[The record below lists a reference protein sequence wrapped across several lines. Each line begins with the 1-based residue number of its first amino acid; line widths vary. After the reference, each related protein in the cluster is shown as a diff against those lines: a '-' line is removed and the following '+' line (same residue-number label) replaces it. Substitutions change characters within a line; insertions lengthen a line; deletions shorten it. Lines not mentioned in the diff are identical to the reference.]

1 VAPASGIRIGRIF
14 GISIYLHPSWFL
26 LFALITLS
34 LRTQFTAQHP
44 SWSPAQH
51 WMLGVITSLLFFGSV
66 MFHELSH
73 SLVAKHYKI
82 PVASITLF
90 VFGGLARIG
99 REPSS
104 ARQEFNIAIAGPISS
119 FFLSAVFY
127 FVGRYSGNLEMVG
140 ATFRWLA
147 EINFILAAFNLA
159 PGFPLDGGR
168 VLRSI
173 AWRITD
179 DFSKA
184 ARIASRTGQLFAYVM
199 IFAGI
204 WIALQ
209 GNWFGGLWWVF
220 IGWFLLSAAQESYAQ
235 VAIRNTLAGVKA
247 ADIMS
252 QDVPTM
258 PRDFSLEN
266 YVHEV
271 LRTGRRCHIVT
282 GNGAP
287 VGLVT
292 FHGAQGIPRDQ
303 WPNTSIQAAM
313 RPMDKIK
320 WASPSEP
327 VLSVLERMQGED
339 INQMPVLEDG
349 RVVGM
354 IGRDSILR
362 VLQARLQV
370 GPRRTVSSSRGQTSD
385 FLAIRPSASAVE

>member
-1 VAPASGIRIGRIF
+1 MIPASGIRIGRIF

-26 LFALITLS
+26 IFALITLS

-73 SLVAKHYKI
+73 SMVAKHYEI

-119 FFLSAVFY
+119 FFLSVVFY

-140 ATFRWLA
+140 ATSRWLA

-173 AWRITD
+173 VWRITG

-184 ARIASRTGQLFAYVM
+184 TRIASQTGQLLAYVM
-199 IFAGI
+199 IFGGI
-204 WIALQ
+204 WIALR

-235 VAIRNTLAGVKA
+235 VAIRNTLAGVSA

-292 FHGAQGIPRDQ
+292 FHSAQAIPRDE

-327 VLSVLERMQGED
+327 VLSVLERMQAED

-354 IGRDSILR
+354 IARDSILR

-370 GPRRTVSSSRGQTSD
+370 GH
-385 FLAIRPSASAVE
+385 LAEQ

>member
-1 VAPASGIRIGRIF
+1 VTPASSIRIGRIF

-26 LFALITLS
+26 IFALITLS

-140 ATFRWLA
+140 ATSRWLA

-173 AWRITD
+173 AWRITG

-235 VAIRNTLAGVKA
+235 VAIRNTLAGINA

-287 VGLVT
+287 VGLMT
-292 FHGAQGIPRDQ
+292 FHAAQGIPRDE

-327 VLSVLERMQGED
+327 VLSVLERMQAED

-354 IGRDSILR
+354 IARDSILR

-370 GPRRTVSSSRGQTSD
+370 GH
-385 FLAIRPSASAVE
+385 LAEQ

>member
-1 VAPASGIRIGRIF
+1 MTPASGIRIGGIF

-26 LFALITLS
+26 IFALITLS

-44 SWSPAQH
+44 SWSPVQH

-140 ATFRWLA
+140 ATSRWLA
-147 EINFILAAFNLA
+147 EINFILAVFNLA

-235 VAIRNTLAGVKA
+235 VAIRNTLAGVNA

-287 VGLVT
+287 VGLMT
-292 FHGAQGIPRDQ
+292 FHAAQGIPRDE

-327 VLSVLERMQGED
+327 VLSVLERMQAED

-354 IGRDSILR
+354 IARDSILR

-370 GPRRTVSSSRGQTSD
+370 GH
-385 FLAIRPSASAVE
+385 LAEQ

>member
-1 VAPASGIRIGRIF
+1 MTPGSGIRIGRIF

-26 LFALITLS
+26 IFALITLS

-66 MFHELSH
+66 IFHELSH

-140 ATFRWLA
+140 ATSRWLA

-235 VAIRNTLAGVKA
+235 VAIRNTLAGVNA

-292 FHGAQGIPRDQ
+292 FHAAQGIPRDE
-303 WPNTSIQAAM
+303 WPNTSIQSAM
-313 RPMDKIK
+313 CPMDKIK
-320 WASPSEP
+320 WASPFEP
-327 VLSVLERMQGED
+327 VLSVLERMQAED

-354 IGRDSILR
+354 IARDSILR

-370 GPRRTVSSSRGQTSD
+370 GH
-385 FLAIRPSASAVE
+385 LAEQ

>member
-1 VAPASGIRIGRIF
+1 VTPASSIRIGRIF
-14 GISIYLHPSWFL
+14 GISIYLHPSWFVI
-26 LFALITLS
+26 FALITLS

-104 ARQEFNIAIAGPISS
+104 ARQEFNIAIAGPIAS

-127 FVGRYSGNLEMVG
+127 FVGRYFGNLEMVG
-140 ATFRWLA
+140 ATSRWLA
-147 EINFILAAFNLA
+147 EINFMLAAFNLA

-173 AWRITD
+173 AWRITG

-184 ARIASRTGQLFAYVM
+184 ARIASQTGQVFAYVM

-235 VAIRNTLAGVKA
+235 VAIRNMLAGVNA
-247 ADIMS
+247 SDIMT

-282 GNGAP
+282 GNGAA

-292 FHGAQGIPRDQ
+292 FHAAQGIPRDE

-327 VLSVLERMQGED
+327 VLSVLERMQAED

-354 IGRDSILR
+354 IARDSILR
-362 VLQARLQV
+362 ALQARLQV
-370 GPRRTVSSSRGQTSD
+370 GH
-385 FLAIRPSASAVE
+385 LAEQ

>member
-1 VAPASGIRIGRIF
+1 VTPGSGVRIGRIF

-26 LFALITLS
+26 IFALITLS

-127 FVGRYSGNLEMVG
+127 FVGRYSDNLEMVG
-140 ATFRWLA
+140 ATSRWLA
-147 EINFILAAFNLA
+147 EINFMLAAFNLA

-173 AWRITD
+173 AWTITD

-184 ARIASRTGQLFAYVM
+184 ARVASRTGQLFAYVM

-235 VAIRNTLAGVKA
+235 VAIRNTLAGVNA

-292 FHGAQGIPRDQ
+292 FHAAQGIPRDE

-313 RPMDKIK
+313 RPMDRIK

-327 VLSVLERMQGED
+327 VLSVLERMQAED
-339 INQMPVLEDG
+339 INQMPVLDDG

-354 IGRDSILR
+354 IARDSILR
-362 VLQARLQV
+362 VLRARLQV
-370 GPRRTVSSSRGQTSD
+370 GH
-385 FLAIRPSASAVE
+385 LAEQ

>member
-1 VAPASGIRIGRIF
+1 MIPASGIRIGRIF

-26 LFALITLS
+26 IFALITLS

-44 SWSPAQH
+44 SWSSAQH

-140 ATFRWLA
+140 ATSRWLA

-173 AWRITD
+173 VWRITG

-184 ARIASRTGQLFAYVM
+184 ARIASQTGQLFAYVM
-199 IFAGI
+199 IFGGI
-204 WIALQ
+204 WIALR

-235 VAIRNTLAGVKA
+235 VAIRNTLAGVSA

-282 GNGAP
+282 GNGVP

-292 FHGAQGIPRDQ
+292 FHAAQAIPRDE
-303 WPNTSIQAAM
+303 WSNTSIQAAM
-313 RPMDKIK
+313 RQMDKIK

-327 VLSVLERMQGED
+327 VLRVLERMQAED

-354 IGRDSILR
+354 IARDSILR

-370 GPRRTVSSSRGQTSD
+370 GH
-385 FLAIRPSASAVE
+385 LAEQ